1 MRGQLEV
8 GDAMTIEQLLAALRT
23 QLTDAARP
31 GLAGMAALRGAE
43 ATLAQLEGEI
53 GLIRQRYAD
62 KEAVRLGHTLRHA
75 CTPEQYYAAVAA
87 ARAEHPEAWE
97 GAREGTT

>member
-1 MRGQLEV
+1 
-8 GDAMTIEQLLAALRT
+8 MTIEQLLAALRT

-31 GLAGMAALRGAE
+31 GLAGVHALRGAS

-53 GLIRQRYAD
+53 ALVRQRCAD
-62 KEAVRLGHTLRHA
+62 KDLVRAGHTLRHA
-75 CTPEQYYAAVAA
+75 CATPEQYYAAVAA

-97 GAREGTT
+97 GVREGTT

>member
-1 MRGQLEV
+1 
-8 GDAMTIEQLLAALRT
+8 MTIEALLAALRT
-23 QLTDAARP
+23 QLQDAAKP
-31 GLAGMAALRGAE
+31 GLAGIRSLDAAG

-53 GLIRQRYAD
+53 GLMRKRWAD
-62 KEAVRLGHTLRHA
+62 KECVRLGHTLRHA

-97 GAREGTT
+97 GVRE